1 MSKLASHQGI
11 IRTVRHSHAVSSIS
25 LRFSNFRQRVLRA
38 YRNHAHR
45 FMPRVF
51 YNSLENLHD
60 DVDATTNLLVDGEDL
75 VSPSTSILRN
85 SPTNIPRDLSR

>member
-25 LRFSNFRQRVLRA
+25 LRFSNFRQRVLKA

-45 FMPRVF
+45 FMPRIF
-51 YNSLENLHD
+51 YNSLEEFHD
-60 DVDATTNLLVDGEDL
+60 DVDTTTNLLVDGEDL
-75 VSPSTSILRN
+75 VSPSTSILRDP
-85 SPTNIPRDLSR
+85 STNIPRDLSR